1 MHSEHDD
8 HITRGFAVL
17 IPNKKE
23 DTIIPILCNN
33 TVNGST
39 IWTDEHKSYSSLTK
53 NGYFNQ
59 SVCHKYNFINKVN
72 GCNTQAVEAF
82 NNELKL
88 EIKRR
93 KGVLTNSRG
102 DF

>member
-1 MHSEHDD
+1 
-8 HITRGFAVL
+8 F
-17 IPNKKE
+17 N
-23 DTIIPILCNN
+23 
-33 TVNGST
+33 
-39 IWTDEHKSYSSLTK
+39 K
-53 NGYFNQ
+53 NGYFHQ

-93 KGVLTNSRG
+93 KGVLTSSRG
-102 DF
+102 DFLKEFTWLLKKDRFKRILKMIKI